1 MSDRQ
6 DEHELSRE
14 FRQERSVRRVVDVIE
29 TKRKR
34 IRDDLEQLICHI
46 SLLVPC
52 TGANCFS
59 EQTYG
64 AIEDAAHRLGDD
76 AFAQLLLQVLQEG
89 R

>member
-1 MSDRQ
+1 MSNRQ
-6 DEHELSRE
+6 DEHGLSQE
-14 FRQERSVRRVVDVIE
+14 FRQERSIRRVVDVIE
-29 TKRKR
+29 TKRR
-34 IRDDLEQLICHI
+34 RVRDDLEQLISHI
-46 SLLVPC
+46 ALLVPC

-64 AIEDAAHRLGDD
+64 AIEDAVQRLGDD